1 MTISRNDLMAAL
13 KQLNGCAIAGID
25 TITVEPL
32 TGGKKNPMKD
42 RITKVMNH
50 GSIMFF
56 CNLNNNGYDAMVKRR
71 LEKEGKN
78 PESFK
83 LGKRVWGERV
93 PNTPFVL
100 HKGEVYVETI
110 FLHSPKDVSYLLD
123 GAPIDKADIEGLKVK
138 KVEGVQGGLN
148 DKVIIRTYKL
158 KSIQKL
164 RMGDLSV
171 G

>member
-1 MTISRNDLMAAL
+1 MTISQNQLMAAL

-25 TITVEPL
+25 TKTIEPL
-32 TGGKKNPMKD
+32 LGGKKNPMKD
-42 RITKVMNH
+42 RVSKVMKH

-71 LEKEGKN
+71 LIKEGKD

-100 HKGEVYVETI
+100 HKGQVYVETI
-110 FLHSPKDVSYLLD
+110 FLSAPKDVSYLLD
-123 GAPIDKADIEGLKVK
+123 NEPIAKSDIEGLKVK
-138 KVEGVQGGLN
+138 KIEGKQGGLN

-158 KSIQKL
+158 ESIEKL